1 MNRFINTFPI
11 AFILTSAA
19 LGQAGAEGQYDLLF
33 PTETAS
39 TQSATPVVRQV
50 AFAKPVADTRMPV
63 AVAAPALKP
72 VYALAP
78 TPTPTMAPALAPS
91 IGITTPTT
99 LALPTKSHN
108 KSAGKSGKGM
118 IGDYDFGEVVQ
129 TLQTSVQPLE
139 GQIKSGFPKFVG
151 QLDDAIVLM
160 EDGKTKEAVAMSAQ
174 AVDGVLQARD
184 SIVDPLWEAQF
195 YLNSQIADVRNR
207 LATSLTTNNPTT
219 TAGKADAESTKM
231 LDTIASRISKTQDP
245 ARKKKLVAHYRTI
258 RTLASVRKASVQM
271 TPDQRKL
278 WFSVLK
284 VLDQASAAQQQ
295 VLLGSETLFAQL
307 DGTATQLR
315 DYLGLLQT
323 VEGVDALLGSVEGG
337 GMEGFVE
344 GMRLMQSQMETFS
357 QSMEGALQGSMA
369 ELESRVDSMQNLE
382 TKGDSVVAP
391 ASIDEELQTR
401 MDRMAPNSAGKE

>member
-33 PTETAS
+33 PTEAAS

-50 AFAKPVADTRMPV
+50 AFAKPVADSRMPV
-63 AVAAPALKP
+63 AVTAAAAPKP
-72 VYALAP
+72 VYAIAAAAPAP
-78 TPTPTMAPALAPS
+78 TV
-91 IGITTPTT
+91 GITTPV
-99 LALPTKSHN
+99 AAPSQAKSRN
-108 KSAGKSGKGM
+108 KGAGKSGKGM

-139 GQIKSGFPKFVG
+139 GQINNGFPKFVG

-174 AVDGVLQARD
+174 AVDGVLLARD

-195 YLNSQIADVRNR
+195 YLNAQIADVRNR
-207 LATSLTTNNPTT
+207 LATSLTTNNPTSI
-219 TAGKADAESTKM
+219 AGKADTESNKM

-284 VLDQASAAQQQ
+284 VLDQASAAHQQ

-344 GMRLMQSQMETFS
+344 GMRLMQAQMETFS

-391 ASIDEELQTR
+391 STIDDELQTR

>member
-33 PTETAS
+33 PTETS
-39 TQSATPVVRQV
+39 NTQSATPVVRQV

-63 AVAAPALKP
+63 AVTAAAAPKP
-72 VYALAP
+72 VYAIAAAAPAP
-78 TPTPTMAPALAPS
+78 TV
-91 IGITTPTT
+91 GITTPV
-99 LALPTKSHN
+99 AAPSQAKSRN
-108 KSAGKSGKGM
+108 KGAGKSGKGM

-139 GQIKSGFPKFVG
+139 GQINNGFPKFVG

-174 AVDGVLQARD
+174 AVDGVLLARD

-195 YLNSQIADVRNR
+195 YLNAQIADVRNR
-207 LATSLTTNNPTT
+207 LATSLTTNNPTSI
-219 TAGKADAESTKM
+219 AGKADTESNKM

-284 VLDQASAAQQQ
+284 VLDQASAAHQQ

-344 GMRLMQSQMETFS
+344 GMRLMQAQMETFS

-391 ASIDEELQTR
+391 STIDDELQTR

>member
-33 PTETAS
+33 PTEAAS

-63 AVAAPALKP
+63 AVTAAAAPKP
-72 VYALAP
+72 VYAIAAAAPAP
-78 TPTPTMAPALAPS
+78 TV
-91 IGITTPTT
+91 GITTPV
-99 LALPTKSHN
+99 AAPSQAKSRN
-108 KSAGKSGKGM
+108 KGAGKSGKGM

-139 GQIKSGFPKFVG
+139 GQINSGFPKFVG

-174 AVDGVLQARD
+174 AVDGVLLARD

-195 YLNSQIADVRNR
+195 YLNAQIADVRNR
-207 LATSLTTNNPTT
+207 LATSLTTNNPTS
-219 TAGKADAESTKM
+219 TAGKADTESNKM

-284 VLDQASAAQQQ
+284 VLDQASAAHQQ

-344 GMRLMQSQMETFS
+344 GMRLMQAQMETFS

-391 ASIDEELQTR
+391 STIDDELQTR

>member
-50 AFAKPVADTRMPV
+50 AFAKPVADSRMPV
-63 AVAAPALKP
+63 AVTAAAAPKP
-72 VYALAP
+72 VYAIAAAAPAP
-78 TPTPTMAPALAPS
+78 TV
-91 IGITTPTT
+91 GITTPV
-99 LALPTKSHN
+99 AAPSQAKSRN
-108 KSAGKSGKGM
+108 KGAGKSGKGM

-139 GQIKSGFPKFVG
+139 GQINNGFPKFVG

-174 AVDGVLQARD
+174 AVDGVLLARD

-195 YLNSQIADVRNR
+195 YLNAQIADVRNR
-207 LATSLTTNNPTT
+207 LATSLTTNNPTS
-219 TAGKADAESTKM
+219 TAGKADAESNKM

-284 VLDQASAAQQQ
+284 VLDQASAAHQQ

-344 GMRLMQSQMETFS
+344 GMRLMQAQMETFS

-391 ASIDEELQTR
+391 STIDDELQTR

>member
-63 AVAAPALKP
+63 AVAAAAAPKP
-72 VYALAP
+72 VYAIAAAPAP
-78 TPTPTMAPALAPS
+78 TV
-91 IGITTPTT
+91 GITTPVGVPSQ
-99 LALPTKSHN
+99 AKSRN
-108 KSAGKSGKGM
+108 KGAGKSGKGM

-139 GQIKSGFPKFVG
+139 GQINNGFPKFVG

-174 AVDGVLQARD
+174 AVDGVLLARD

-195 YLNSQIADVRNR
+195 YLNAQIADVRNR
-207 LATSLTTNNPTT
+207 LATSLTTNNPTS
-219 TAGKADAESTKM
+219 TAGKADTESNKM

-284 VLDQASAAQQQ
+284 VLDQASAAHQQ

-344 GMRLMQSQMETFS
+344 GMRLMQTQMETFS

-391 ASIDEELQTR
+391 STIDDELQTR

>member
-50 AFAKPVADTRMPV
+50 AFAKPVADSRMPV
-63 AVAAPALKP
+63 AVTAAAAPKP
-72 VYALAP
+72 VYAIAAAAPAP
-78 TPTPTMAPALAPS
+78 TV
-91 IGITTPTT
+91 GITTPV
-99 LALPTKSHN
+99 AAPSQAKSRN
-108 KSAGKSGKGM
+108 KGAGKSGKGM

-139 GQIKSGFPKFVG
+139 GQINNGFPKFVG

-174 AVDGVLQARD
+174 AVDGVLLARD

-195 YLNSQIADVRNR
+195 YLNAQIADVRNR
-207 LATSLTTNNPTT
+207 LATSLTTNNPTSI
-219 TAGKADAESTKM
+219 AGKADTESNKM

-284 VLDQASAAQQQ
+284 VLDQASAAHQQ

-344 GMRLMQSQMETFS
+344 GMRLMQTQMETFS

-391 ASIDEELQTR
+391 STIDDELQTR

>member
-33 PTETAS
+33 PTEAAS

-63 AVAAPALKP
+63 AVTAAAAPKP
-72 VYALAP
+72 VYAIAAAAPAP
-78 TPTPTMAPALAPS
+78 TV
-91 IGITTPTT
+91 GITTPVG
-99 LALPTKSHN
+99 APSQAKSRN
-108 KSAGKSGKGM
+108 KGAGKSGKGM

-139 GQIKSGFPKFVG
+139 GQINNGFPKFVG

-174 AVDGVLQARD
+174 AVDGVLLARD

-195 YLNSQIADVRNR
+195 YLNAQIADVRNR
-207 LATSLTTNNPTT
+207 LATSLTTNNPTS
-219 TAGKADAESTKM
+219 TAGKADTESNKM

-284 VLDQASAAQQQ
+284 VLDQASAAHQQ

-344 GMRLMQSQMETFS
+344 GMRLMQTQMETFS

-391 ASIDEELQTR
+391 STIDDELQTR

>member
-50 AFAKPVADTRMPV
+50 AFAKPVAETRMPV
-63 AVAAPALKP
+63 AVTAAAAPKPVYTIAAAAPA
-72 VYALAP
+72 P
-78 TPTPTMAPALAPS
+78 TV
-91 IGITTPTT
+91 GITTPVG
-99 LALPTKSHN
+99 APSQAKSRN
-108 KSAGKSGKGM
+108 KGAGKSGKGM

-139 GQIKSGFPKFVG
+139 GQINNGFPKFVG

-174 AVDGVLQARD
+174 AVDGVLLARD

-195 YLNSQIADVRNR
+195 YLNAQIADVRNR
-207 LATSLTTNNPTT
+207 LATSLTTNNPTSI
-219 TAGKADAESTKM
+219 AGKADTESNKM

-284 VLDQASAAQQQ
+284 VLDQASAAHQQ

-344 GMRLMQSQMETFS
+344 GMRLMQAQMETFS

-391 ASIDEELQTR
+391 STIDDELQTR

>member
-1 MNRFINTFPI
+1 VNRFINTFPI

-63 AVAAPALKP
+63 AVTAAAAPKP
-72 VYALAP
+72 VYAIAAAAPAP
-78 TPTPTMAPALAPS
+78 TV
-91 IGITTPTT
+91 GITTPVG
-99 LALPTKSHN
+99 APSQAKSRN
-108 KSAGKSGKGM
+108 KGAGKSGKGM

-139 GQIKSGFPKFVG
+139 GQINNGFPKFVG

-174 AVDGVLQARD
+174 AVDGVLLARD

-195 YLNSQIADVRNR
+195 YLNAQIADVRNR
-207 LATSLTTNNPTT
+207 LATSLTTNNPTS
-219 TAGKADAESTKM
+219 TAGKADTESNKM

-284 VLDQASAAQQQ
+284 VLDQASAAHQQ

-344 GMRLMQSQMETFS
+344 GMRLMQTQMETFS

-391 ASIDEELQTR
+391 STIDDELQTR

>member
-33 PTETAS
+33 PTEAAS

-50 AFAKPVADTRMPV
+50 AFAKPVADSRMPV
-63 AVAAPALKP
+63 AVTAAAAPKP
-72 VYALAP
+72 VYAIAAAAPAP
-78 TPTPTMAPALAPS
+78 TV
-91 IGITTPTT
+91 GITTPVGVPSQ
-99 LALPTKSHN
+99 AKSRN
-108 KSAGKSGKGM
+108 KGVGKSGKGM

-139 GQIKSGFPKFVG
+139 GQINNGFPKFVG

-174 AVDGVLQARD
+174 AVDGVLLARD

-195 YLNSQIADVRNR
+195 YLNAQIADVRNR
-207 LATSLTTNNPTT
+207 LATSLTTNNPTS
-219 TAGKADAESTKM
+219 TAGKADTESNKM

-284 VLDQASAAQQQ
+284 VLDQASAAHQQ

-391 ASIDEELQTR
+391 STIDDELQTR

>member
-63 AVAAPALKP
+63 AVTAAAAPKP
-72 VYALAP
+72 VYAIAAAAPAP
-78 TPTPTMAPALAPS
+78 TV
-91 IGITTPTT
+91 GITTPV
-99 LALPTKSHN
+99 AAPSQAKSRN
-108 KSAGKSGKGM
+108 KGAGKSGKGM

-139 GQIKSGFPKFVG
+139 GQINNGFPKFVG

-174 AVDGVLQARD
+174 AVDGVLLARD

-195 YLNSQIADVRNR
+195 YLNAQIADVRNR
-207 LATSLTTNNPTT
+207 LATSLTTNNPTS
-219 TAGKADAESTKM
+219 TAGKADTESNKM

-284 VLDQASAAQQQ
+284 VLDQASAAHQQ

-344 GMRLMQSQMETFS
+344 GMRLMQAQMETFS

>member
-33 PTETAS
+33 PTEAAS

-63 AVAAPALKP
+63 AVTAAAAPKP
-72 VYALAP
+72 VYAIAAAAPAP
-78 TPTPTMAPALAPS
+78 TV
-91 IGITTPTT
+91 GITTPV
-99 LALPTKSHN
+99 AAPSQAKSRN
-108 KSAGKSGKGM
+108 KGAGKSGKGM

-139 GQIKSGFPKFVG
+139 GQINNGFPKFVG

-174 AVDGVLQARD
+174 AVDGVLLARD

-195 YLNSQIADVRNR
+195 YLNAQIADVRNR
-207 LATSLTTNNPTT
+207 LATSLTTNNPTS
-219 TAGKADAESTKM
+219 TAGKADTESNKM

-284 VLDQASAAQQQ
+284 VLDQASAAHQQ

-344 GMRLMQSQMETFS
+344 GMRLMQAQMETFS

-391 ASIDEELQTR
+391 STIDDELQTR

>member
-33 PTETAS
+33 PTEAAS

-50 AFAKPVADTRMPV
+50 AFAKPIADTRMPV
-63 AVAAPALKP
+63 SVTAAAAPKP
-72 VYALAP
+72 VYAIAAAAPAP
-78 TPTPTMAPALAPS
+78 TV
-91 IGITTPTT
+91 GITTPVGVPSQ
-99 LALPTKSHN
+99 AKSRN
-108 KSAGKSGKGM
+108 KGAGKSGKGM

-139 GQIKSGFPKFVG
+139 GQINNGFPKFVG

-174 AVDGVLQARD
+174 AVDGVLLARD

-195 YLNSQIADVRNR
+195 YLNAQIADVRNR
-207 LATSLTTNNPTT
+207 LATSLTTNNPTS
-219 TAGKADAESTKM
+219 TAGKADAESNKM

-284 VLDQASAAQQQ
+284 VLDQASAAHQQ

-391 ASIDEELQTR
+391 STIDDELQTR

>member
-33 PTETAS
+33 PTEAAS

-63 AVAAPALKP
+63 SVTAAAAPKPAYAIAAAAPA
-72 VYALAP
+72 P
-78 TPTPTMAPALAPS
+78 TV
-91 IGITTPTT
+91 GITTPVG
-99 LALPTKSHN
+99 APSQAKSRN
-108 KSAGKSGKGM
+108 KGAGKSGKGM

-139 GQIKSGFPKFVG
+139 GQINNGFPKFVG

-174 AVDGVLQARD
+174 AVDGVLLARD

-195 YLNSQIADVRNR
+195 YLNAQIADVRNR
-207 LATSLTTNNPTT
+207 LATSLTTNNPTS
-219 TAGKADAESTKM
+219 TAGKADTESNKM

-284 VLDQASAAQQQ
+284 VLDQASAAHQQ

-344 GMRLMQSQMETFS
+344 GMRLMQTQMETFS

-391 ASIDEELQTR
+391 STIDDELQTR

>member
-19 LGQAGAEGQYDLLF
+19 LGQAGPEGQYDLLF
-33 PTETAS
+33 PTEAAS

-50 AFAKPVADTRMPV
+50 AFAKPIADTRMPV
-63 AVAAPALKP
+63 AVTAAAAPKP
-72 VYALAP
+72 VYAIAAAAPAP
-78 TPTPTMAPALAPS
+78 TV
-91 IGITTPTT
+91 GITTPVGVPSQ
-99 LALPTKSHN
+99 AKSRN
-108 KSAGKSGKGM
+108 KGVGKSGKGM

-139 GQIKSGFPKFVG
+139 GQINNGFPKFVG

-174 AVDGVLQARD
+174 AVDGVLLARD

-195 YLNSQIADVRNR
+195 YLNAQIADVRNR
-207 LATSLTTNNPTT
+207 LATSLTTNNPTS
-219 TAGKADAESTKM
+219 TAGKADAESNKM

-284 VLDQASAAQQQ
+284 VLDQASAAHQQ

-391 ASIDEELQTR
+391 STIDDELQTR

>member
-11 AFILTSAA
+11 VFILTSAA

-33 PTETAS
+33 PTETS
-39 TQSATPVVRQV
+39 NTQSATPVVRQV

-63 AVAAPALKP
+63 AVTAAAAPKP
-72 VYALAP
+72 VYAIAAAAPAP
-78 TPTPTMAPALAPS
+78 TV
-91 IGITTPTT
+91 GITTPV
-99 LALPTKSHN
+99 AAPSQAKSRN
-108 KSAGKSGKGM
+108 KGAGKSGKGM

-139 GQIKSGFPKFVG
+139 GQINNGFPKFVG

-174 AVDGVLQARD
+174 AVDGVLLARD

-195 YLNSQIADVRNR
+195 YLNAQIADVRNR
-207 LATSLTTNNPTT
+207 LATSLTTNNPTSI
-219 TAGKADAESTKM
+219 AGKADTESNKM

-284 VLDQASAAQQQ
+284 VLDQASAAHQQ

-344 GMRLMQSQMETFS
+344 GMRLMQAQMETFS

-391 ASIDEELQTR
+391 STIDDELQTR

>member
-63 AVAAPALKP
+63 AVTAAAAPKP
-72 VYALAP
+72 VYAIAAAAPAP
-78 TPTPTMAPALAPS
+78 TV
-91 IGITTPTT
+91 GITTPV
-99 LALPTKSHN
+99 AAPSQAKSRN
-108 KSAGKSGKGM
+108 KGAGKSGKGM

-139 GQIKSGFPKFVG
+139 GQINNGFPKFVG

-174 AVDGVLQARD
+174 AVDGVLLARD

-195 YLNSQIADVRNR
+195 YLNAQIADVRNR
-207 LATSLTTNNPTT
+207 LATSLTTNNPTS
-219 TAGKADAESTKM
+219 TAGKADAESNKM

-284 VLDQASAAQQQ
+284 VLDQASAAHQQ

-344 GMRLMQSQMETFS
+344 GMRLMQAQMETFS

-391 ASIDEELQTR
+391 STIDDELQTR

>member
-33 PTETAS
+33 PTEAAS

-63 AVAAPALKP
+63 AVTAAAAPKP
-72 VYALAP
+72 VYAIAAAAPAP
-78 TPTPTMAPALAPS
+78 TV
-91 IGITTPTT
+91 GITTPVGVPSQ
-99 LALPTKSHN
+99 AKSRN
-108 KSAGKSGKGM
+108 KGAGKSGKGM

-139 GQIKSGFPKFVG
+139 GQINNGFPKFVG

-174 AVDGVLQARD
+174 AVDGVLLARD

-195 YLNSQIADVRNR
+195 YLNAQIADVRNR
-207 LATSLTTNNPTT
+207 LATSLTTNNPTS
-219 TAGKADAESTKM
+219 TAGKADTESNKM

-284 VLDQASAAQQQ
+284 VLDQASAAHQQ

-344 GMRLMQSQMETFS
+344 GMRLMQAQMETFS

-391 ASIDEELQTR
+391 STIDDELQTR

>member
-33 PTETAS
+33 PTEAAS

-63 AVAAPALKP
+63 AVTAAAAPKP
-72 VYALAP
+72 VYAIAAAAPAP
-78 TPTPTMAPALAPS
+78 TV
-91 IGITTPTT
+91 GITTPVGVPSQ
-99 LALPTKSHN
+99 AKSRN
-108 KSAGKSGKGM
+108 KGAGKSGKGM

-139 GQIKSGFPKFVG
+139 GQINNGFPKFVG

-174 AVDGVLQARD
+174 AVDGVLLARD

-195 YLNSQIADVRNR
+195 YLNAQIADVRNR
-207 LATSLTTNNPTT
+207 LATSLTTNNPTSI
-219 TAGKADAESTKM
+219 AGKADTESNKM

-284 VLDQASAAQQQ
+284 VLDQASAAHQQ

-344 GMRLMQSQMETFS
+344 GMRLMQTQMETFS

-391 ASIDEELQTR
+391 STIDDELQTR

>member
-33 PTETAS
+33 PTEAAS

-63 AVAAPALKP
+63 AVTAAAAPKP
-72 VYALAP
+72 VYAIAAAAPAP
-78 TPTPTMAPALAPS
+78 TV
-91 IGITTPTT
+91 GITTPVGVPSQ
-99 LALPTKSHN
+99 AKSRN
-108 KSAGKSGKGM
+108 KGAGKSGKGM

-139 GQIKSGFPKFVG
+139 GQINNGFPKFVG

-174 AVDGVLQARD
+174 AVDGVLLARD

-195 YLNSQIADVRNR
+195 YLNAQIADVRNR
-207 LATSLTTNNPTT
+207 LATSLTTNNPTS
-219 TAGKADAESTKM
+219 TAGKADTESNKM

-284 VLDQASAAQQQ
+284 VLDQASAAHQQ

-391 ASIDEELQTR
+391 STIDDELQTR

>member
-63 AVAAPALKP
+63 AVTAAAAPKPIYTIAAAPA
-72 VYALAP
+72 P
-78 TPTPTMAPALAPS
+78 TV
-91 IGITTPTT
+91 GITTPVGVPSQ
-99 LALPTKSHN
+99 AKSRN
-108 KSAGKSGKGM
+108 KGAGKSGKGM

-139 GQIKSGFPKFVG
+139 GQINSGFPKFVG

-174 AVDGVLQARD
+174 AVDGVLLARD

-195 YLNSQIADVRNR
+195 YLNAQIADVRNR
-207 LATSLTTNNPTT
+207 LATSLTTNNPTS
-219 TAGKADAESTKM
+219 TAGKADTESNKM

-284 VLDQASAAQQQ
+284 VLDQASAAHQQ

-344 GMRLMQSQMETFS
+344 GMRLMQAQMETFS

-391 ASIDEELQTR
+391 STIDDELQTR

>member
-33 PTETAS
+33 PTEAAS

-63 AVAAPALKP
+63 AVTAAAAPKP
-72 VYALAP
+72 VYAIAAAAPAP
-78 TPTPTMAPALAPS
+78 TV
-91 IGITTPTT
+91 GITTPVG
-99 LALPTKSHN
+99 APSQAKSRN
-108 KSAGKSGKGM
+108 KGAGKSGKGM

-139 GQIKSGFPKFVG
+139 GQINNGFPKFVG

-174 AVDGVLQARD
+174 AVDGVLLARD

-195 YLNSQIADVRNR
+195 YLNAQIADVRNR
-207 LATSLTTNNPTT
+207 LATSLTTNNPTS
-219 TAGKADAESTKM
+219 TAGKADAESNKM

-284 VLDQASAAQQQ
+284 VLDQASAAHQQ

-344 GMRLMQSQMETFS
+344 GMRLMQAQMETFS

-391 ASIDEELQTR
+391 STIDDDLQTR

>member
-63 AVAAPALKP
+63 AVAAAAAPKP
-72 VYALAP
+72 VYAIAAAPAP
-78 TPTPTMAPALAPS
+78 TV
-91 IGITTPTT
+91 GITTPVGVPSQ
-99 LALPTKSHN
+99 AKSRN
-108 KSAGKSGKGM
+108 KGAGKSGKGM

-139 GQIKSGFPKFVG
+139 GQINNGFPKFVG

-174 AVDGVLQARD
+174 AVDGVLLARD

-195 YLNSQIADVRNR
+195 YLNAQIADVRNR
-207 LATSLTTNNPTT
+207 LATSLTTNNPTSI
-219 TAGKADAESTKM
+219 AGKADTESNKM

-284 VLDQASAAQQQ
+284 VLDQASAAHQQ

-344 GMRLMQSQMETFS
+344 GMRLMQAQMETFS

-391 ASIDEELQTR
+391 STIDDELQTR

>member
-11 AFILTSAA
+11 VFILTSAA

-50 AFAKPVADTRMPV
+50 AFAKPVADSRMPV
-63 AVAAPALKP
+63 AVTAAAAPKP
-72 VYALAP
+72 VYAIAAAAPAP
-78 TPTPTMAPALAPS
+78 TV
-91 IGITTPTT
+91 GITTPV
-99 LALPTKSHN
+99 AAPSQAKSRN
-108 KSAGKSGKGM
+108 KGAGKSGKGM

-139 GQIKSGFPKFVG
+139 GQINNGFPKFVG

-174 AVDGVLQARD
+174 AVDGVLLARD

-195 YLNSQIADVRNR
+195 YLNAQIADVRNR
-207 LATSLTTNNPTT
+207 LATSLTTNNPTSI
-219 TAGKADAESTKM
+219 AGKADTESNKM

-284 VLDQASAAQQQ
+284 VLDQASAAHQQ

-344 GMRLMQSQMETFS
+344 GMRLMQAQMETFS

-391 ASIDEELQTR
+391 STIDDELQTR

>member
-63 AVAAPALKP
+63 AVTAAAAPKP
-72 VYALAP
+72 VYAIAAAAPAP
-78 TPTPTMAPALAPS
+78 TV
-91 IGITTPTT
+91 GITTPV
-99 LALPTKSHN
+99 AAPSQAKSRN
-108 KSAGKSGKGM
+108 KGAGKSGKGM

-139 GQIKSGFPKFVG
+139 GQINNGFPKFVG

-174 AVDGVLQARD
+174 AVDGVLLARD

-195 YLNSQIADVRNR
+195 YLNAQIADVRNR
-207 LATSLTTNNPTT
+207 LATSLTTNNPTS
-219 TAGKADAESTKM
+219 TAGKADTESNKM

-284 VLDQASAAQQQ
+284 VLDQASAAHQQ

-344 GMRLMQSQMETFS
+344 GMRLMQAQMETFS

-391 ASIDEELQTR
+391 STIDDELQTR

>member
-50 AFAKPVADTRMPV
+50 AFAKPVADSRMPV
-63 AVAAPALKP
+63 AVTAAAAPKP
-72 VYALAP
+72 VYAIAAAPAP
-78 TPTPTMAPALAPS
+78 TV
-91 IGITTPTT
+91 GITTPV
-99 LALPTKSHN
+99 AAPSQAKSRN
-108 KSAGKSGKGM
+108 KGAGKSGKGM

-139 GQIKSGFPKFVG
+139 GQINNGFPKFVG

-174 AVDGVLQARD
+174 AVDGVLLARD

-195 YLNSQIADVRNR
+195 YLNAQIADVRNR
-207 LATSLTTNNPTT
+207 LATSLTTNNPTSI
-219 TAGKADAESTKM
+219 AGKADTESNKM

-284 VLDQASAAQQQ
+284 VLDQASAAHQQ

-344 GMRLMQSQMETFS
+344 GMRLMQAQMETFS

-391 ASIDEELQTR
+391 STIDDELQTR

>member
-33 PTETAS
+33 PTEAAS

-63 AVAAPALKP
+63 AVTAAAAPKP
-72 VYALAP
+72 VYAIAAAAPAP
-78 TPTPTMAPALAPS
+78 TV
-91 IGITTPTT
+91 GITTPVG
-99 LALPTKSHN
+99 APSQAKSRN
-108 KSAGKSGKGM
+108 KGAGKSGKGM

-139 GQIKSGFPKFVG
+139 GQINNGFPKFVG

-174 AVDGVLQARD
+174 AVDGVLLARD

-195 YLNSQIADVRNR
+195 YLNAQIADVRNR
-207 LATSLTTNNPTT
+207 LATSLTTNNPTS
-219 TAGKADAESTKM
+219 TAGKADAESNKM

-284 VLDQASAAQQQ
+284 VLDQASAAHQQ

-344 GMRLMQSQMETFS
+344 GMRLMQAQMETFS

-391 ASIDEELQTR
+391 STIDDELQTR

>member
-63 AVAAPALKP
+63 AVAAAAAPKP
-72 VYALAP
+72 VYAIAAAPAP
-78 TPTPTMAPALAPS
+78 TV
-91 IGITTPTT
+91 GITTPVG
-99 LALPTKSHN
+99 APSQAKSRN
-108 KSAGKSGKGM
+108 KGAGKSGKGM

-139 GQIKSGFPKFVG
+139 GQINNGFPKFVG

-174 AVDGVLQARD
+174 AVDGVLLARD

-195 YLNSQIADVRNR
+195 YLNAQIADVRNR
-207 LATSLTTNNPTT
+207 LATSLTTNNPTS
-219 TAGKADAESTKM
+219 TAGKADTESNKM

-284 VLDQASAAQQQ
+284 VLDQASAAHQQ

-344 GMRLMQSQMETFS
+344 GMRLMQAQMETFS

-391 ASIDEELQTR
+391 STIDDELQTR

>member
-63 AVAAPALKP
+63 AVTAAAAPKP
-72 VYALAP
+72 VYAIAAAAPAP
-78 TPTPTMAPALAPS
+78 TV
-91 IGITTPTT
+91 GITTPVGVPSQ
-99 LALPTKSHN
+99 AKSRN
-108 KSAGKSGKGM
+108 KGAGKSGKGM

-139 GQIKSGFPKFVG
+139 GQINNGFPKFVG

-174 AVDGVLQARD
+174 AVDGVLLARD

-195 YLNSQIADVRNR
+195 YLNAQIADVRNR
-207 LATSLTTNNPTT
+207 LATSLTTNNPTS
-219 TAGKADAESTKM
+219 TAGKADAESNKM

-284 VLDQASAAQQQ
+284 VLDQASAAHQQ

-344 GMRLMQSQMETFS
+344 GMRLMQAQMETFS

-391 ASIDEELQTR
+391 STIDDELQTR

>member
-63 AVAAPALKP
+63 AVTAAAAPKP
-72 VYALAP
+72 VYAIAAAAPAP
-78 TPTPTMAPALAPS
+78 TV
-91 IGITTPTT
+91 GITTPVGVPSQ
-99 LALPTKSHN
+99 AKSRN
-108 KSAGKSGKGM
+108 KGAGKSGKGM

-139 GQIKSGFPKFVG
+139 GQINNGFPKFVG

-174 AVDGVLQARD
+174 AVDGVLLARD

-195 YLNSQIADVRNR
+195 YLNAQIADVRNR
-207 LATSLTTNNPTT
+207 LATSLTTNNPTSI
-219 TAGKADAESTKM
+219 AGKADTESNKM

-284 VLDQASAAQQQ
+284 VLDQASAAHQQ

-344 GMRLMQSQMETFS
+344 GMRLMQAQMETFS

-391 ASIDEELQTR
+391 STIDDELQTR

>member
-33 PTETAS
+33 PSETAS

-63 AVAAPALKP
+63 AVTAAAAPKP
-72 VYALAP
+72 VYAIAAAAPAP
-78 TPTPTMAPALAPS
+78 TV
-91 IGITTPTT
+91 GITTPV
-99 LALPTKSHN
+99 AAPSQAKSRN
-108 KSAGKSGKGM
+108 KGAGKSGKGM

-139 GQIKSGFPKFVG
+139 GQINNGFPKFVG

-174 AVDGVLQARD
+174 AVDGVLLARD

-195 YLNSQIADVRNR
+195 YLNAQIADVRNR
-207 LATSLTTNNPTT
+207 LATSLTTNNPTSI
-219 TAGKADAESTKM
+219 AGKADTESNKM

-258 RTLASVRKASVQM
+258 RTLATVRKASVQM

-284 VLDQASAAQQQ
+284 VLDQASAAHQQ

-344 GMRLMQSQMETFS
+344 GMRLMQAQMETFS

>member
-50 AFAKPVADTRMPV
+50 AFAKPVADSRMPV
-63 AVAAPALKP
+63 AVTAAAAPKP
-72 VYALAP
+72 VYAIAAAAPAP
-78 TPTPTMAPALAPS
+78 TV
-91 IGITTPTT
+91 GITTPV
-99 LALPTKSHN
+99 AAPSQAKSRN
-108 KSAGKSGKGM
+108 KGAGKSGKGM

-139 GQIKSGFPKFVG
+139 GQINNGFPKFVG

-174 AVDGVLQARD
+174 AVDGVLLARD

-195 YLNSQIADVRNR
+195 YLNAQIADVRNR
-207 LATSLTTNNPTT
+207 LATSLTTNNATSI
-219 TAGKADAESTKM
+219 AGKADTESNKM

-284 VLDQASAAQQQ
+284 VLDQASAAHQQ

-344 GMRLMQSQMETFS
+344 GMRLMQTQMETFS

-391 ASIDEELQTR
+391 STIDDELQTR

>member
-63 AVAAPALKP
+63 AVTAAAAPKP
-72 VYALAP
+72 VYAIAAAAPAP
-78 TPTPTMAPALAPS
+78 TV
-91 IGITTPTT
+91 GITTPV
-99 LALPTKSHN
+99 AAPSQAKSRN
-108 KSAGKSGKGM
+108 KGAGKSGKGM

-139 GQIKSGFPKFVG
+139 GQINSGFPKFVG

-174 AVDGVLQARD
+174 AVDGVLLARD

-195 YLNSQIADVRNR
+195 YLNAQIADVRNR
-207 LATSLTTNNPTT
+207 LATSLTTNNPTSI
-219 TAGKADAESTKM
+219 AGKADTESNKM

-284 VLDQASAAQQQ
+284 VLDQASAAHQQ

-344 GMRLMQSQMETFS
+344 GMRLMQAQMETFS

-391 ASIDEELQTR
+391 STIDDELQTR

>member
-50 AFAKPVADTRMPV
+50 AFAKPVVDTRMPV
-63 AVAAPALKP
+63 AVAAAAAPKP
-72 VYALAP
+72 VYAIAAAAPAP
-78 TPTPTMAPALAPS
+78 TV
-91 IGITTPTT
+91 GITTPVGVPSQ
-99 LALPTKSHN
+99 AKSRN
-108 KSAGKSGKGM
+108 KGAGKSGKGM

-139 GQIKSGFPKFVG
+139 GQINNGFPKFVG

-174 AVDGVLQARD
+174 AVDGVLLARD

-195 YLNSQIADVRNR
+195 YLNAQIADVRNR
-207 LATSLTTNNPTT
+207 LATSLTTNNPTSI
-219 TAGKADAESTKM
+219 AGKADTESNKM

-284 VLDQASAAQQQ
+284 VLDQASAAHQQ

-344 GMRLMQSQMETFS
+344 GMRLMQAQMETFS

-391 ASIDEELQTR
+391 STIDDELQTR

>member
-11 AFILTSAA
+11 ALILTSAA
-19 LGQAGAEGQYDLLF
+19 LGQAGPEGQYDLLF

-63 AVAAPALKP
+63 AVTAAAAPKP
-72 VYALAP
+72 VYAIAAAAPAP
-78 TPTPTMAPALAPS
+78 TV
-91 IGITTPTT
+91 GITTPVG
-99 LALPTKSHN
+99 APSQAKSRN
-108 KSAGKSGKGM
+108 KGAGKSGKGM

-139 GQIKSGFPKFVG
+139 GQINNGFPKFVG

-174 AVDGVLQARD
+174 AVDGVLLARD

-195 YLNSQIADVRNR
+195 YLNAQIADVRNR
-207 LATSLTTNNPTT
+207 LATSLTTNNPTS
-219 TAGKADAESTKM
+219 TAGKADTESNKM

-284 VLDQASAAQQQ
+284 VLDQASAAHQQ

-344 GMRLMQSQMETFS
+344 GMRLMQTQMETFS

-391 ASIDEELQTR
+391 STIDDELQTR

>member
-33 PTETAS
+33 PTEAAS

-50 AFAKPVADTRMPV
+50 AFAKPVADSRMPV
-63 AVAAPALKP
+63 AVTAAAAPKP
-72 VYALAP
+72 VYAIAAAAPAP
-78 TPTPTMAPALAPS
+78 TV
-91 IGITTPTT
+91 GITTPV
-99 LALPTKSHN
+99 AAPSQAKSRN
-108 KSAGKSGKGM
+108 KGAGKSGKGM

-139 GQIKSGFPKFVG
+139 GQINNGFPKFVG

-174 AVDGVLQARD
+174 AVDGVLLARD

-195 YLNSQIADVRNR
+195 YLNAQIADVRNR
-207 LATSLTTNNPTT
+207 LATSLTTNNPTS
-219 TAGKADAESTKM
+219 TAGKADTESNKM

-284 VLDQASAAQQQ
+284 VLDQASAAHQQ

-344 GMRLMQSQMETFS
+344 GMRLMQAQMETFS

-391 ASIDEELQTR
+391 STIDDELQTR

>member
-19 LGQAGAEGQYDLLF
+19 LGQAGPEGQYDLLF
-33 PTETAS
+33 PTEAAS

-50 AFAKPVADTRMPV
+50 AFAKPVADSRMPV
-63 AVAAPALKP
+63 AVTATAAPKP
-72 VYALAP
+72 VYAIAAAAPAP
-78 TPTPTMAPALAPS
+78 TV
-91 IGITTPTT
+91 GITTPVG
-99 LALPTKSHN
+99 APSQAKSRN
-108 KSAGKSGKGM
+108 KGAGKSGKGM

-139 GQIKSGFPKFVG
+139 GQINNGFPKFVG

-174 AVDGVLQARD
+174 AVDGVLLARD

-195 YLNSQIADVRNR
+195 YLNAQIADVRNR
-207 LATSLTTNNPTT
+207 LATSLTTNNPTSI
-219 TAGKADAESTKM
+219 AGKADTESNKM

-284 VLDQASAAQQQ
+284 VLDQASAAHQQ

-344 GMRLMQSQMETFS
+344 GMRLMQAQMETFS

-391 ASIDEELQTR
+391 STIDDELQTR

>member
-11 AFILTSAA
+11 ALILTSAA

-33 PTETAS
+33 PTEAAS

-63 AVAAPALKP
+63 AVAAAAAPKP
-72 VYALAP
+72 VYAIAAAAPAP
-78 TPTPTMAPALAPS
+78 TV
-91 IGITTPTT
+91 GITTPVGVPSQ
-99 LALPTKSHN
+99 AKSRN
-108 KSAGKSGKGM
+108 KGAGKSGKGM

-139 GQIKSGFPKFVG
+139 GQINNGFPKFVG

-174 AVDGVLQARD
+174 AVDGVLLARD

-195 YLNSQIADVRNR
+195 YLNAQIADVRNR
-207 LATSLTTNNPTT
+207 LATSLTTNNPTSI
-219 TAGKADAESTKM
+219 AGKADTESNKM

-284 VLDQASAAQQQ
+284 VLDQASAAHQQ

-344 GMRLMQSQMETFS
+344 GMRLMQAQMETFS

-391 ASIDEELQTR
+391 STIDDELQTR

>member
-50 AFAKPVADTRMPV
+50 AFAKPVAETRMPV
-63 AVAAPALKP
+63 AVTAAAAPKPVYTIAAAAPA
-72 VYALAP
+72 P
-78 TPTPTMAPALAPS
+78 TV
-91 IGITTPTT
+91 GITTPVGVPSQ
-99 LALPTKSHN
+99 AKSRN
-108 KSAGKSGKGM
+108 KGAGKSGKGM

-139 GQIKSGFPKFVG
+139 GQINNGFPKFVG

-174 AVDGVLQARD
+174 AVDGVLLARD

-195 YLNSQIADVRNR
+195 YLNAQIADVRNR
-207 LATSLTTNNPTT
+207 LATSLTTNNPTS
-219 TAGKADAESTKM
+219 TAGKADTESNKM

-284 VLDQASAAQQQ
+284 VLDQASAAHQQ

-344 GMRLMQSQMETFS
+344 GMRLMQTQMETFS

-391 ASIDEELQTR
+391 STIDDELQTR

>member
-33 PTETAS
+33 PTEAAS

-63 AVAAPALKP
+63 AVTAAAAPKP
-72 VYALAP
+72 VYAIAAAAPAP
-78 TPTPTMAPALAPS
+78 TV
-91 IGITTPTT
+91 GITTPVGVPSQ
-99 LALPTKSHN
+99 AKSRN
-108 KSAGKSGKGM
+108 KGAGKSGKGM

-139 GQIKSGFPKFVG
+139 GQINNGFPKFVG

-174 AVDGVLQARD
+174 AVDGVLLARD

-195 YLNSQIADVRNR
+195 YLNAQIADVRNR
-207 LATSLTTNNPTT
+207 LATSLTTNNPTS
-219 TAGKADAESTKM
+219 TAGKADTESNKM

-284 VLDQASAAQQQ
+284 VLDQASAAHQQ

-344 GMRLMQSQMETFS
+344 GMRLMQAQMETFS

-382 TKGDSVVAP
+382 TKGESVVAP
-391 ASIDEELQTR
+391 STIDDELQTR